1 MYDEEDGIPELLAQL
16 DAALPL
22 IAARAGTEPSRVEV
36 IAVDDG
42 SRDSTPR
49 LLAAA
54 TADRPWL
61 QVATHDRNRGLGAAL
76 WTGFDRA
83 RADVIAAVDSDCTYP
98 IAEVGELL
106 RLLTPDTGIVT
117 ASPYHP
123 KGGVEG
129 VSGRRL
135 LLSKGASA
143 LYSLV
148 LGRRIHTWTAMFR
161 VYRRSA
167 IALVPRTSMGFLAVT
182 QMLVFPVLH
191 GVRVRE
197 HPTVL
202 RTRRHGA
209 SKMKVTRTIGQHLRF
224 IAWLAARRA
233 GLVRS

>member
-1 MYDEEDGIPELLAQL
+1 MYDEEDGIQQLFEQL
-16 DAALPL
+16 DDALPR
-22 IAARAGTEPSRVEV
+22 IARRAAIEPSGIEV

-42 SRDSTPR
+42 SRDRTAR

-54 TADRPWL
+54 VASRPWL
-61 QVATHDRNRGLGAAL
+61 RIATHETNRGLGAAL
-76 WTGFDRA
+76 WTGFDLA

-106 RLLTPDTGIVT
+106 GLLTPEIGIVT

-129 VSGRRL
+129 VTGRRL

-143 LYSLV
+143 LYSLI
-148 LGRRIHTWTAMFR
+148 LSRRLHTWTAMFR

-167 IALVPRTSMGFLAVT
+167 IVLVPRAATGFLAVT
-182 QMLVFPVLH
+182 QMLVFPVLS
-191 GVRVRE
+191 GVPVRE

-202 RTRRHGA
+202 RTRLHGA

-224 IAWLAARRA
+224 MGWLVARRL
-233 GLVRS
+233 GLVRT